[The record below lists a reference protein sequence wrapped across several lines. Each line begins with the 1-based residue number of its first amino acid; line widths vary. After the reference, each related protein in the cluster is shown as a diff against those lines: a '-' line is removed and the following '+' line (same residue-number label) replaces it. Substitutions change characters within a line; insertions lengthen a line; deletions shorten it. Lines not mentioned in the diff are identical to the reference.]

1 MGYSSWGPKE
11 SDVTKHTQCL
21 EHFCIIV
28 FLQGMWDLSSPTRD
42 QNHIPCIGSRES

>member
-11 SDVTKHTQCL
+11 SDATKHRQCL

-42 QNHIPCIGSRES
+42 QNHTPCIGSRES